1 MIKILKERMVV
12 VIVTL
17 IFLGLFPLVLFRM
30 LAFPKASAELK
41 QGVKQ
46 NLEGIINRQ
55 KDLLTLLWD
64 ERKSHARSVS
74 DTIQSALFIHSDDDF
89 VNLLNGKDEHEYL
102 RLKTQLECI
111 KADYGYKGIFVSDAA
126 GIIRVATED
135 ENSLLGLNILEEKP
149 FHTIQETLH
158 DGKTY
163 ISDVIH
169 YSISNDADE
178 GKENGYPSLFMSY
191 PIKGKKHDVVGAVLL
206 WMDTSM
212 LNDGMRNV
220 VVGKTG
226 EVYLVNKDGIMI
238 TQSRFSGHIKNND
251 NSSCRTCH
259 KVVEPDTGLVTK
271 GVKRCILGMSSGYDL
286 NGYIDYDGI
295 KVVGAWSWLKDL
307 NMGLIV
313 EIDADEAF
321 GTVNNINSL
330 VKSLMLV
337 MIIPAFAVAVLTSRK
352 LSSGRML
359 KGLSLPKKTL
369 LGITIVF
376 TVGFIIAILDGYEL
390 RREHGY
396 IREQKYKI
404 QNPLN
409 VFGSIMTQRDEDFI
423 KSNIYKFK
431 EQFSVLKSE
440 NTFKNKQRETEDKKI
455 VKNNLKQFLEKTVV
469 TWELEP

>member
-1 MIKILKERMVV
+1 MIKILKEHTVV
-12 VIVTL
+12 VIITF

-30 LAFPKASAELK
+30 IAFPKASAELK
-41 QGVKQ
+41 QGIKQ

-74 DTIQSALFIHSDDDF
+74 DTIQSALFIHSDDNF
-89 VNLLNGKDEHEYL
+89 VSLLKGKDEHEYL

-126 GIIRVATED
+126 GIIRVTTED
-135 ENSLLGLNILEEKP
+135 EKSLLGLNILEEKP
-149 FHTIQETLH
+149 FHTIRETLH

-169 YSISNDADE
+169 YSISNDADD
-178 GKENGYPSLFMSY
+178 GKESEYPSLFMSY
-191 PIKGKKHDVVGAVLL
+191 PVKGKKHDVVGVVFL

-226 EVYLVNKDGIMI
+226 EAYLVNKDGIMI

-251 NSSCRTCH
+251 SSSCRTCH

-271 GVKRCILGMSSGYDL
+271 GVKKCIAGMSNGYDL
-286 NGYIDYDGI
+286 EGYSDYDGI
-295 KVVGAWSWLKDL
+295 RVVGAWSWLKDL

-313 EIDADEAF
+313 EIDADEAL

-337 MIIPAFAVAVLTSRK
+337 MIIPAFAVASLTSRK

-359 KGLSLPKKTL
+359 KGLPLPKKAL
-369 LGITIVF
+369 LGVTIVF

-396 IREQKYKI
+396 IREQKYKV

-455 VKNNLKQFLEKTVV
+455 VKNNLKQSLEKTVV
-469 TWELEP
+469 TWGLEP